1 MKPKNNYSKKFT
13 VSKLTNP
20 KPSYSIKI
28 NLTIQENIPLIVL
41 DSDSDDSDDS
51 DDSVILLDSD
61 SDDSVILLDSDSD
74 DTDAKYILPEDLVP
88 EDEDEDEDDSP
99 EVEDD
104 ESLYH
109 HLPDDVIPKSPDG
122 NFNNTIFYN

>member
-41 DSDSDDSDDS
+41 DSD
-51 DDSVILLDSD
+51 DSD
-61 SDDSVILLDSDSD
+61 SDSVILLDSDSD